1 MASTPDLGAPAPD
14 FTLPGIVLSGTGTG
28 SDAGDVERR
37 DFTLSEHRGKPIVLA
52 FYPGDDTPVCTKQ
65 MCAYNNELEKFTGIG
80 AEVWGIS
87 PQGLDSHE
95 KFALRHGLH
104 QPLLADPDKTV
115 IREYGVAAKGLGLKR
130 SVFLV
135 DAEGVLRWKHVAT
148 LGLMFQSVQTLTEQ
162 IAALA

>member
-1 MASTPDLGAPAPD
+1 MASTPELGAPAPD
-14 FTLPGIVLSGTGTG
+14 FTLPGIVLSGTE
-28 SDAGDVERR
+28 VEQR

-80 AEVWGIS
+80 AEIWGIS
-87 PQGLDSHE
+87 PQDLASHE
-95 KFALRHGLH
+95 KFAQRHGLH
-104 QPLLADPDKTV
+104 QPLLADPEKTV
-115 IREYGVAAKGLGLKR
+115 IRQYGVALKGLGLKR

-148 LGLMFQSVQTLTEQ
+148 FGLTFQPVATLTEQ

>member
-1 MASTPDLGAPAPD
+1 MASTPDIGAPAPD
-14 FTLPGIVLSGTGTG
+14 FTLPGIILSGTG
-28 SDAGDVERR
+28 SDAGGVERR

-104 QPLLADPDKTV
+104 QPLLADPDKIA

-148 LGLMFQSVQTLTEQ
+148 FGLMFQSVDTLTEQ

>member
-14 FTLPGIVLSGTGTG
+14 FTLPGIVLSGT
-28 SDAGDVERR
+28 DVERR
-37 DFTLSEHRGKPIVLA
+37 DFTLSEHRGKPIVIA

-65 MCAYNNELEKFTGIG
+65 MCAYNNELEKFTGVG

-87 PQGLDSHE
+87 PQDLASHE

-148 LGLMFQSVQTLTEQ
+148 LGLTFQPVATLTAQ

>member
-1 MASTPDLGAPAPD
+1 PELGAPAPD
-14 FTLPGIVLSGTGTG
+14 FTLPGIVLSGPDDTG
-28 SDAGDVERR
+28 VERR
-37 DFTLSEHRGKPIVLA
+37 DFALSGHRGKPIVLA

-87 PQGLDSHE
+87 PQDLESHE
-95 KFALRHGLH
+95 KFAQRHGLH
-104 QPLLADPDKTV
+104 QPLLADPEKTV
-115 IREYGVAAKGLGLKR
+115 IRQYGVALKGLGLKR

-148 LGLMFQSVQTLTEQ
+148 FGLMFQSVDTLTQQ

>member
-1 MASTPDLGAPAPD
+1 MASTPDIGSLAPD
-14 FTLPGIVLSGTGTG
+14 FTLPGIVLSGSGSGTG
-28 SDAGDVERR
+28 GVERH

-104 QPLLADPDKTV
+104 QPLLADPEKTV
-115 IREYGVAAKGLGLKR
+115 IREYGVAAKGLGVRR

-148 LGLMFQSVQTLTEQ
+148 LGLMFQSVSTLTEQ

>member
-1 MASTPDLGAPAPD
+1 MASTPDIGAPAPD
-14 FTLPGIVLSGTGTG
+14 FTLPGIVLSGT
-28 SDAGDVERR
+28 DVERR

-65 MCAYNNELEKFTGIG
+65 MCAYNNELEKFTGVG

-87 PQGLDSHE
+87 PQDVDSHE
-95 KFALRHGLH
+95 KFALRHGLQ
-104 QPLLADPDKTV
+104 QPLLADADKV
-115 IREYGVAAKGLGLKR
+115 AIRAYGIAVKGLGLKR
-130 SVFLV
+130 SVFLI

-148 LGLMFQSVQTLTEQ
+148 LGLTFQPVATLTEQ

>member
-14 FTLPGIVLSGTGTG
+14 FTLPAVVLSDGAVTQ
-28 SDAGDVERR
+28 RQ
-37 DFTLSEHRGKPIVLA
+37 FTLSEHRGKPIVLA

-65 MCAYNNELEKFTGIG
+65 MCAYSNELEKFTGVG

-95 KFALRHGLH
+95 KFARRHGL
-104 QPLLADPDKTV
+104 QMPLLADPDKTV
-115 IREYGVAAKGLGLKR
+115 IRDYGIALPGLGLKR

-135 DAEGVLRWKHVAT
+135 DAEGVLRWKHVAR
-148 LGLMFQSVQTLTEQ
+148 LGLTYQPVATLTEQ
-162 IAALA
+162 IAALG

>member
-1 MASTPDLGAPAPD
+1 MAPTPEIGAPAPD
-14 FTLPGIVLSGTGTG
+14 FTLPGIVLSGPDST
-28 SDAGDVERR
+28 VERR

-87 PQGLDSHE
+87 PQDLDSHE
-95 KFALRHGLH
+95 KFARRHGLQ
-104 QPLLADPDKTV
+104 QPLLADPEKTV
-115 IREYGVAAKGLGLKR
+115 IRAYGVALKGLGLKR

-148 LGLMFQSVQTLTEQ
+148 FGLVFQSVGTLTEQ

>member
-1 MASTPDLGAPAPD
+1 MASTPDLGVPAPD
-14 FTLPGIVLSGTGTG
+14 FTLPGIVLSGTE
-28 SDAGDVERR
+28 VERR
-37 DFTLSEHRGKPIVLA
+37 DFTLSAHRGKPIVLA

-65 MCAYNNELEKFTGIG
+65 MCAYNNELEKFADIG

-87 PQGLDSHE
+87 PQDLDSHE
-95 KFALRHGLH
+95 KFAQRHGLQ
-104 QPLLADPDKTV
+104 QPLLADPAKTV
-115 IREYGVAAKGLGLKR
+115 IQQYGVGLKALGLKR

-148 LGLMFQSVQTLTEQ
+148 LGLKFQSVDTLTAQ

>member
-1 MASTPDLGAPAPD
+1 MASTPEIGAAAPD
-14 FTLPGIVLSGTGTG
+14 FTLPGVVLSG
-28 SDAGDVERR
+28 SEAERR
-37 DFTLSEHRGKPIVLA
+37 DFTLSAARGKPIVLA

-65 MCAYNNELEKFTGIG
+65 MCAYSNELEKFTGIG

-87 PQGLDSHE
+87 PQDLDSHE
-95 KFALRHGLH
+95 KFALRHGLQ

-115 IREYGVAAKGLGLKR
+115 IRDYGVALKGLGLKR
-130 SVFLV
+130 SVFLI

-148 LGLMFQSVQTLTEQ
+148 FGLVFQSVDTLTAQ